1 MTQEVKVLAT
11 KSGLMAEGG
20 TQLHKLSFDLHTHPW
35 HVCVDIHVQKDT
47 TEYNSFKNSNKETCV
62 YKKWRFLVCFV
73 FGDGFATQP
82 RLTSNLEKFS
92 CLSFPTARIK
102 EGCYHTWQEM
112 S

>member
-20 TQLHKLSFDLHTHPW
+20 TQTPQAVLTHPW
-35 HVCVDIHVQKDT
+35 HVCVEIHVQKDT
-47 TEYNSFKNSNKETCV
+47 TEYNSLKNSNKETCV

-73 FGDGFATQP
+73 LGDGFATQP
-82 RLTSNLEKFS
+82 RLTSNLEKSS
-92 CLSFPTARIK
+92 CLSFPIARIK